1 MPEQAKSSA
10 IIVMIEMIYTANVP
24 KHKFYIDE
32 TTITESL
39 AIHVDDEI
47 MEYDGRDYNKKACFS
62 IVKKIIRKA
71 K

>member
-1 MPEQAKSSA
+1 MYQNIS
-10 IIVMIEMIYTANVP
+10 
-24 KHKFYIDE
+24 FYIDE

-47 MEYDGRDYNKKACFS
+47 MEYDGRDYNKKTCFP